1 MSAYLAGVDLVGL
14 LLAVSLGETPPEMP
28 DSRAGVRTH
37 LAIQALLGCAAR
49 GGKRRDIIRECG
61 HLLAGS
67 GPYAGS
73 IEELTPVR
81 RDWVSAVPLAMIAIA
96 LLAAPK
102 LGVRLARGGWGA
114 HLLDLGSIRQIE
126 SENFYNG

>member
-1 MSAYLAGVDLVGL
+1 
-14 LLAVSLGETPPEMP
+14 
-28 DSRAGVRTH
+28 
-37 LAIQALLGCAAR
+37 
-49 GGKRRDIIRECG
+49 
-61 HLLAGS
+61 
-67 GPYAGS
+67 
-73 IEELTPVR
+73 
-81 RDWVSAVPLAMIAIA
+81 MIAIA